1 MRLSGVLLA
10 VVLATSTAYAD
21 SVPFEIVR
29 MLPET
34 NQVLVFDRAHNTH
47 VLLQP
52 GAKFDD
58 YTVIEVS
65 GLKLTVEKQQERF
78 VVYPREAKYLALNV
92 LPRDQNIAPPPPVI
106 YGKSVPAAIQG
117 QVAAATPVAVPP
129 IAATPVAVTPVAA
142 TPIAVTAVDAKKPV
156 DAKAQAAQDL
166 AFALAQTSTPTRA
179 PVHRATQTPNVSSA
193 KYKP

>member
-1 MRLSGVLLA
+1 MRLAGVLLA

-34 NQVLVFDRAHNTH
+34 NQVLVFDRVHNTH

-58 YTVIEVS
+58 YVVVEIS
-65 GLKLTVEKQQERF
+65 GLKLIVEKQQERF

-92 LPRDQNIAPPPPVI
+92 LPRDQNLAPPPPVI
-106 YGKSVPAAIQG
+106 YGKSVPAPVPA
-117 QVAAATPVAVPP
+117 QVADAKTLAVKTADAKPVD
-129 IAATPVAVTPVAA
+129 T
-142 TPIAVTAVDAKKPV
+142 KKPV
-156 DAKAQAAQDL
+156 DAKSQLAQDL
-166 AFALAQTSTPTRA
+166 AYALAQTPTPTRA
-179 PVHRATQTPNVSSA
+179 PVHRATLTPTVSSA